1 MVNVIKR
8 RVNMT
13 KKQKAK
19 VIILTSIVWVIL
31 IVGAVSI
38 LKYGEYQRTQGML
51 DGFTKAKE
59 ILQK

>member
-1 MVNVIKR
+1 MS
-8 RVNMT
+8 

-19 VIILTSIVWVIL
+19 VIVLTSIVWVIL